1 MKKTAAL
8 WLTVFLFSAFF
19 CGCQGDPPPGNAG
32 SGESV
37 SDSSSVPVPSGPS
50 QEQEPGQRDPKPVV
64 LTPTA
69 PGTEVIGNEAVSIDV
84 SNKADGYMT
93 VTYHGDNPKVKLQIK
108 YVPDEETVYTY
119 NLQAGQ
125 SDVFLFSRG
134 DGEYQ
139 ITVNE
144 NIEGNRYSQALS
156 LIHI

>member
-50 QEQEPGQRDPKPVV
+50 QEQESGQRDPKPVV

-108 YVPDEETVYTY
+108 YVPD
-119 NLQAGQ
+119 
-125 SDVFLFSRG
+125 
-134 DGEYQ
+134 
-139 ITVNE
+139 
-144 NIEGNRYSQALS
+144 
-156 LIHI
+156 

>member
-1 MKKTAAL
+1 M
-8 WLTVFLFSAFF
+8 
-19 CGCQGDPPPGNAG
+19 G
-32 SGESV
+32 
-37 SDSSSVPVPSGPS
+37 
-50 QEQEPGQRDPKPVV
+50 

-134 DGEYQ
+134 DGEYLEEQ
-139 ITVNE
+139 VRSLE
-144 NIEGNRYSQALS
+144 ALDQEEGTGILRPLREPARWP
-156 LIHI
+156 